1 MATVDRTMRIW
12 TDKEGTVVLARQD
25 HGHWALF
32 DPAGGQPAGRVDD
45 KTFNATYSLQ
55 NIFADPDKRPENWAI
70 ALETPDLLVISD
82 QHPIHGPTDSP
93 HLLVIPK
100 STVEHLDNWC
110 DASLPVRRQL
120 DLVMVAFRDFCG
132 SHRLGMI
139 AFGNDSPCDP
149 NLKNP
154 RQEVQNVHAHL
165 AAAPV
170 HPAPGEG
177 GFFEVFSYLPIAT
190 TRTSPNWSGLSE
202 QARFD
207 NARTPYCWFKWG
219 DGPVGFMDPVGAG
232 TNEFHR
238 QIARAWGL
246 GLFEDPTL
254 TAADPGHPLAL
265 NLRRPNT
272 TITPGPVTGF
282 GDFVRSRPWLAEVL
296 ADPSLAFA
304 NQLLRNSVQLGV
316 GFG

>member
-1 MATVDRTMRIW
+1 MAIVDRTMRIW
-12 TDKEGTVVLARQD
+12 TDGVGNLVLARQD
-25 HGHWALF
+25 HGQWALF
-32 DPAGGQPAGRVDD
+32 DATSGEPDGRVDD
-45 KTFNATYSLQ
+45 KTFSATYSLQ
-55 NIFADPDKRPENWAI
+55 NIFADPDRRRDNWTI

-100 STVEHLDNWC
+100 SNVEHLDNWC

-120 DLVMVAFRDFCG
+120 DLVIVAFGEFCRSRGLG
-132 SHRLGMI
+132 SI
-139 AFGNDSPCDP
+139 AFGNDSPTNL

-177 GFFEVFSYLPIAT
+177 GFEVFSYKPIAT
-190 TRTSPNWSGLSE
+190 TRTTANWSGLPE
-202 QARFD
+202 EAGFD
-207 NARTPYCWFKWG
+207 RARTPYCWFKWG
-219 DGPVGFMDPVGAG
+219 DGPVGFIDPVGAG
-232 TNEFHR
+232 ANEFHM

-254 TAADPGHPLAL
+254 ADADLGNPPAL
-265 NLRRPNT
+265 NLLRPRT
-272 TITPGPVTGF
+272 TITRGLVTGF
-282 GDFVRSRPWLAEVL
+282 GDFVRGR
-296 ADPSLAFA
+296 PSLAAALA
-304 NQLLRNSVQLGV
+304 NPNLTSAKQLLRHSVQLGV
-316 GFG
+316 AFG